1 MSMSISTQPNQIPV
15 DGPTQQQVNA
25 LVRRELNSESTGPNA
40 TEFQTVDKLDIS
52 PRAKKAL
59 EDTLARQ
66 ELTLSQG
73 AQQQGQHLSGSQ
85 AHYVYNGSVYNAIM
99 SFSSGEGTL
108 QGIAQALAARGQR
121 IDNVL
126 NHPAPAPEPIP
137 LAPSGPIGAAQETP
151 APAGPTT
158 TPAN

>member
-1 MSMSISTQPNQIPV
+1 MSISIAAQPNQIPV
-15 DGPTQQQVNA
+15 DGPTRQQVNA
-25 LVRRELNSESTGPNA
+25 LVRRELNSERTGPNA

-73 AQQQGQHLSGSQ
+73 AQQQGQPLSTSQ

-99 SFSSGEGTL
+99 SYASGEGSL
-108 QGIAQALAARGQR
+108 QGITQALTARGQR

-126 NHPAPAPEPIP
+126 NHPTPGPTP
-137 LAPSGPIGAAQETP
+137 LTPSSTASATP
-151 APAGPTT
+151 ATASDLVRPSTT
-158 TPAN
+158 AAN